1 MATKKTTH
9 RLTKPETKREVLDP
23 PHIVASERHASR
35 ATAEVPKELVHIER
49 PEFAPYERLA
59 IAREKIKVVR
69 SLPPTRPEWVA
80 STPRPRGVSRPIK
93 GPRIR
98 HRGHEHIPLHKF
110 PPEDRH
116 TYNDRSY
123 PWGTVCRIVATGAGG
138 SGVIVGPRH
147 VLTASHCVAWA
158 QGAAGTVEVLR
169 SGASTAATTAISKV
183 WFYQQVTDPIE
194 WIENDDDYAVLVT
207 ADRIGDRFGWLG
219 VRTYHSGWDREPYWY
234 NIGYPDDLAGPV
246 WQRSKWLDED
256 FWDLGGGRSM
266 TTDADA
272 FSGQSGS
279 PMFGF
284 WDDGPYAV
292 AVISSQSDTEN
303 WCSGGDFMTS
313 LVAHARAQ
321 DP

>member
-1 MATKKTTH
+1 MAKKTP
-9 RLTKPETKREVLDP
+9 TKPTNPKNEREHLEP
-23 PHIVASERHASR
+23 PQLGVPEKQASR
-35 ATAEVPKELVHIER
+35 ASAEVPKELAHIER
-49 PEFAPYERLA
+49 PEVAPYERLTVA
-59 IAREKIKVVR
+59 HSKIKVVR
-69 SLPPTRPEWVA
+69 NLPPNRPKWVA
-80 STPRPRGVSRPIK
+80 STPRPRSVGRPMK

-98 HRGHEHIPLHKF
+98 HRGHEHTPLLMF
-110 PPEDRH
+110 PPEDRR

-123 PWGTVCRIVATGAGG
+123 PWGTVCQIVTAGASG

-158 QGAAGTVEVLR
+158 QGGAGTVEVHR
-169 SGASTAATTAISKV
+169 SGASTAATTAITKV

-234 NIGYPDDLAGPV
+234 SFGYPGDLAGPV
-246 WQRSKWLDED
+246 WQRGKWLDED

-272 FSGQSGS
+272 IFGQSGS

-292 AVISSQSDTEN
+292 AVISNQSKTEN
-303 WCSGGDFMTS
+303 WCSGGDYMTS
-313 LVAHARAQ
+313 LVAHARAH